1 LQQSVTAK
9 GWKFY
14 LDEKMNI
21 QNNKLEKLNVLD
33 KLDKGIQAQNVK
45 LDKLDK
51 LDKIGSDIAQMN
63 VGVIGLITYLRER
76 DENPKSS
83 RVNNV
88 GNIQGS
94 TVPVTGTVT
103 RNIEVGQSSSEN
115 QNQAYNNER
124 PAGYPDPGLNV
135 YRDEVRVEVP
145 VGKPYF
151 EQPRVEVNKET
162 YTEDA
167 FRIEFNRNAHQRN
180 DGAYRPPRGIE
191 NEVRRGRYNFH
202 DNDRNGNYRNYR
214 NFRNDRNERNDRNDR
229 NRFQEPQRNEIE
241 EPNQN
246 VKQEIGINAIGL
258 DNIMNMI
265 EQTYGPNLQRVA
277 RPAFRR
283 PYPNRVEREFERPR
297 NYKVP
302 DFSIFSG
309 EDEKTAYEHISR
321 FTIQF
326 GELSNNGNGKLI
338 MFPNSLTGQAFKW
351 YSSLPPH
358 SIETWNDMEEE
369 KFLNHFARTDLGI
382 SMADLARLKQELG
395 ETTDQFI
402 MRFKRTRLRCQTQLP
417 KSEHIR
423 FVVNGLNFELR
434 KKFEGVNFYDLFDL
448 AGKATRYEG
457 LLREENQRRNTSI
470 GAYY

>member
-1 LQQSVTAK
+1 
-9 GWKFY
+9 
-14 LDEKMNI
+14 M
-21 QNNKLEKLNVLD
+21 
-33 KLDKGIQAQNVK
+33 
-45 LDKLDK
+45 
-51 LDKIGSDIAQMN
+51 
-63 VGVIGLITYLRER
+63 
-76 DENPKSS
+76 ENPNSS

-88 GNIQGS
+88 GNVQGS
-94 TVPVTGTVT
+94 TVPVIGTVT
-103 RNIEVGQSSSEN
+103 RNIEVGQSSAEN
-115 QNQAYNNER
+115 QNQTYNNER
-124 PAGYPDPGLNV
+124 PAGYPDSGLNM

-145 VGKPYF
+145 VGEPYF

-162 YTEDA
+162 YAEDA
-167 FRIEFNRNAHQRN
+167 FRTEFNRNAHQRN
-180 DGAYRPPRGIE
+180 DGAYRPPRGVE

-202 DNDRNGNYRNYR
+202 DNDRNRNDR

-229 NRFQEPQRNEIE
+229 NRFQEPQRNEFE

-246 VKQEIGINAIGL
+246 VRQEIGNNAIGL

-265 EQTYGPNLQRVA
+265 EQTYGPNLQRAA

-283 PYPNRVEREFERPR
+283 PYPDRVEREFERPR

-302 DFSIFSG
+302 DFSTFSG
-309 EDEKTAYEHISR
+309 DDEKTAYEHISR
-321 FTIQF
+321 FTIQC

-358 SIETWNDMEEE
+358 SIETWNDMEE

-395 ETTDQFI
+395 ETADQFI

-417 KSEHIR
+417 ESEHIR
-423 FVVNGLNFELR
+423 FAVNGLNFELR

-448 AGKATRYEG
+448 ADKATRYEG

-470 GAYY
+470 GAYYQDPNFEVDVAEFIGQNLMSLKLLIKRTCRLRFKQTISSSQNISF